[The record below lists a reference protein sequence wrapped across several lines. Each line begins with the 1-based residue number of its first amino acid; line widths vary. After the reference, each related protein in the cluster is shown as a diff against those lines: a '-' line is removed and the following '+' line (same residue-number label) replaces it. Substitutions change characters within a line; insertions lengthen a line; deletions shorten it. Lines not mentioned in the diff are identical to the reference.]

1 MPLTPLTDR
10 KGGGVVDCPTQLN
23 FMTWNCQLCSMI
35 NTSEKYERTQ
45 RGNLLGGLN
54 AYGQPDRKYRF
65 FYAPP
70 KGRRQW
76 KKTFSFGHC
85 PNYLNPPPPSPQF
98 GQLGPLFS
106 DVKIQDLKV
115 SLELR
120 ILYVLYNILYIC
132 NLKNS

>member
-54 AYGQPDRKYRF
+54 AYGQPDRKISVF
-65 FYAPP
+65 FYFFPNRFVFQ
-70 KGRRQW
+70 KTM
-76 KKTFSFGHC
+76 KKPG
-85 PNYLNPPPPSPQF
+85 
-98 GQLGPLFS
+98 
-106 DVKIQDLKV
+106 
-115 SLELR
+115 
-120 ILYVLYNILYIC
+120 
-132 NLKNS
+132 